1 MKISHKSLFDRLRD
15 DTVIQRTLMYARWTL
30 PKLMADFTELQTSQG
45 RINVERDYQ
54 EIGAMLTNNLATK
67 LARLLFPNLP
77 FFRINASPKLREA
90 AMEQGISDKDFLSG
104 LAKAESDAAA
114 RVFINAG
121 YAQLILML
129 LHLIV
134 TGNVLV
140 YRDSKAGTFHTFGL
154 QSFAVRRDGRG
165 NPLDIVLREFTVV
178 EGLEPDVQLL
188 LRANNPAKYSRPE
201 QSVEVYTRIHRIIK
215 QSGVVYEV
223 TQEVDTIPVG
233 TASSYPEHLCP
244 WICPTWSLIHG
255 EHYGRGMVEDY
266 AGGFAKLSDVSE
278 AQALYLVEMMRVLH
292 LVSASSGTDI
302 DDLVSAESGE
312 YVRGDPDT
320 ISAHEAGDSAKSQV
334 VSAELETLFQRLATA
349 FMYRGNTR
357 DAERVTAFEIQQDS
371 LEADN
376 SLGGVYSSL
385 SSSVQVP
392 LSHVLLSE
400 VKASTVNGIISGD
413 MKLEIVA
420 GIPAL
425 GRSTDVQNLLLAS
438 QEIVAVASLPQVDPR
453 FDIMRMVNVILAGHS
468 IDPATVMHSEEEQKE
483 INQAQ
488 RQEADGRAQMLSAA
502 NTADTIDAVSNL
514 TQGQP

>member
-1 MKISHKSLFDRLRD
+1 MKISHKALFDKLRD
-15 DTVIQRTLMYARWTL
+15 DTVILRNRMYARWTL
-30 PKLMADFTELQTSQG
+30 PKLMADFTELATSNQVQ
-45 RINVERDYQ
+45 VERDYQ

-77 FFRINASPKLREA
+77 FFRINASYNLKA
-90 AMEQGISDKDFLSG
+90 AATDAGISEKEFTSG
-104 LAKAESDAAA
+104 LAKAEADAAA

-140 YRDSKAGTFHTFGL
+140 YRDSKAGTFHTYGL

-165 NPLDIVLREFTVV
+165 NAMDIVLREFTVV

-188 LRANNPAKYSRPE
+188 LRANNPSKYGRPE
-201 QSVEVYTRIHRIIK
+201 QTVEVYTRIHRVIK
-215 QSGVVYEV
+215 RSGVVYEV

-233 TASSYPEHLCP
+233 TPSEYPEHLCP
-244 WICPTWSLIHG
+244 WLCPTWSLIHG

-302 DDLVSAESGE
+302 DDLINAESGE

-320 ISAHEAGDSAKSQV
+320 VAVHEAGDSAKSQV
-334 VSAELETLFQRLATA
+334 VTAELEALFQRLATA

-392 LSHVLLSE
+392 LAHLLLTEIS
-400 VKASTVNGIISGD
+400 AGSINGIITGD
-413 MKLEIVA
+413 VKLEIVA

-425 GRSTDVQNLLLAS
+425 GRSTDVQNLLMAS
-438 QEIVAVASLPQVDPR
+438 QEIVAVAPLAQIDPR
-453 FDIMRMVNVILAGHS
+453 IDMKRVIDVILAGRSVDPVS
-468 IDPATVMHSEEEQKE
+468 IMYDEAEQQDINTAT
-483 INQAQ
+483 
-488 RQEADGRAQMLSAA
+488 RQEAAGQQQMLNAA
-502 NTADTIDAVSNL
+502 TTADTIDAVSNL
-514 TQGQP
+514 TQGQQ